1 MTFNSVRVKENINPQ
16 LHRQSQ
22 RIAVVVEWV
31 PHNGFSIQGAMARFN
46 NSTLPIGHARKP
58 NVNPRR
64 FRSKS
69 K

>member
-1 MTFNSVRVKENINPQ
+1 MTFNSGCVKENINIQ

-22 RIAVVVEWV
+22 RNAVVVKWV

-58 NVNPRR
+58 NLNPRSLC
-64 FRSKS
+64 SKF